1 MLVTRCS
8 MYGIFTYIYHKF
20 KPNVGKYSIHG
31 SYGLGYIS
39 MFSRYDMKISWDL
52 LNVMN
57 IEYIIDVF
65 QYRYLRSSWFQTHS
79 DDVCLSIDPFKDVL
93 LSTCL
98 GERCSVFQ
106 SRDCFCS

>member
-57 IEYIIDVF
+57 IEYRCF
-65 QYRYLRSSWFQTHS
+65 
-79 DDVCLSIDPFKDVL
+79 SISISKEFVVSNPF
-93 LSTCL
+93 
-98 GERCSVFQ
+98 
-106 SRDCFCS
+106 